1 MRDKKIKLI
10 YFSLQGSEVKS
21 ISLSWKRILSIM
33 FSSFVVMLL
42 MVGSTIALFTDFYK
56 DQRISRLLR
65 TNQALS
71 NQLQH
76 MSSKVSKL
84 ESDIQQIEKE
94 DDGLRLVAGLPRLD
108 KDLRKVGT
116 GGAYGEFV
124 DVDLNS
130 LPENLQEETKKVNVL
145 LAELERR
152 VTLHSEN
159 VTEVK
164 DKLSQ
169 DIDRLKH
176 TPSIRPV
183 LPELSRI
190 TDKYGM
196 RYHPLIERKKHH
208 DGVDIAAE
216 IGTDVNAVAAGVVEK
231 AQAVASFGHGY
242 GKYVVINHGYG
253 YKTLYGHLSKVLVQE
268 GQKVERWQLIG
279 LVGTTGL
286 TTGPHVHFEV
296 HIDDKPVNP
305 EGYILN

>member
-1 MRDKKIKLI
+1 
-10 YFSLQGSEVKS
+10 
-21 ISLSWKRILSIM
+21 M

-42 MVGSTIALFTDFYK
+42 MVGSAIALFTDFYK
-56 DQRISRLLR
+56 DQRVSRLQR
-65 TNQALS
+65 TNHALS

-76 MSSKVSKL
+76 MSGKVNQL
-84 ESDIQQIEKE
+84 ESQIQIIEKQ
-94 DDGLRLVAGLPRLD
+94 DDGLRLAAGLPRID
-108 KDLRKVGT
+108 EDLLKVGT
-116 GGAYGEFV
+116 GGSYGDYV

-130 LPENLQEETKKVNVL
+130 LPDALQEETKKVNVL

-152 VTLHSEN
+152 VNFHSEN
-159 VTEVK
+159 VSEVK
-164 DKLSQ
+164 DQLTENL
-169 DIDRLKH
+169 DRLKH

-190 TDKYGM
+190 TDGYGM

-216 IGTDVNAVAAGVVEK
+216 IGTEVNAVASGVVEK
-231 AQAVASFGHGY
+231 AQALASFGHGY

-268 GQKVERWQLIG
+268 GQKVERWELIG
-279 LVGTTGL
+279 LVGTTGM

-296 HIDDKPVNP
+296 HMNDAAVDP
-305 EGYILN
+305 EAYILN